1 MTVHTRKHR
10 FLKLMRDLFTARSL
24 AKTSLLPMQSRIFYQ
39 LPSEVRNPLTGL
51 KRKITVRSPNTSR
64 KSNKTFKT
72 SIL

>member
-51 KRKITVRSPNTSR
+51 KRKITVRSLNTSR